1 MGLFRSVTSYMNNL
15 IQKWLKKKDSHIPA
29 EVEKDPKESKD
40 EESRKSEDD
49 HATIGRM
56 AAFFAHEIRNPLT
69 SIIGFAQ
76 FLEENPIIKSDPYT
90 VHYTSIIKEEAL
102 RMESLIQELL
112 SLSKSY
118 LHQDNL
124 SIIDVKHSIEK
135 IVHIFS
141 LQTAP
146 SNIQF
151 HSHLADETYIT
162 GNASRFERAL
172 INLIQNAVEAIQEN
186 GTIEIIT
193 KKENKFVMIF
203 IIDSGPGISPEH
215 LEQIFYPFYTT
226 KDEGTGIGLPI
237 CKTIIETLNGTLD
250 IQNHPTKGAQ
260 VTVKIPQ
267 SQQIYHKS

>member
-1 MGLFRSVTSYMNNL
+1 MAFLGVLLHIMNNL
-15 IQKWLKKKDSHIPA
+15 IKKWLEKKNSPKPIAVGKDHM
-29 EVEKDPKESKD
+29 ESKD
-40 EESRKSEDD
+40 EESKSENY

-76 FLEENPIIKSDPYT
+76 FLEENPTIKSDPYT
-90 VHYTSIIKEEAL
+90 AHYTSIIKEEAL

-118 LHQDNL
+118 LHHDNL

-135 IVHIFS
+135 VVNIFS
-141 LQTAP
+141 LQTAAKH
-146 SNIQF
+146 IQF
-151 HSHLADETYIT
+151 QTDLADDVYIT
-162 GNASRFERAL
+162 GNAGRFERAL

-186 GTIEIIT
+186 GTIDIT
-193 KKENKFVMIF
+193 AEKENKIVVIS
-203 IIDSGPGISPEH
+203 IVDSGPGISPEH

-237 CKTIIETLNGTLD
+237 CQTIIETMNGTLD
-250 IQNHPTKGAQ
+250 IQNHPAKGVQ
-260 VTVKIPQ
+260 VTIKIPE
-267 SQQIYHKS
+267 SQQIYYKS